1 MSISPGTPPSTL
13 HQNNPSSSDSS
24 LANGSW
30 WETYVIRYFVGTVVG
45 GAILLFL
52 NGNEGS
58 SLSDS
63 FLPGIKTLS
72 ALDTGLL
79 IVIAAAGLAYCYLA
93 SAPILVLH
101 ASRACLLPSNK
112 RVMNWTLGPYFA
124 LILIGMIIFLWIYWN
139 EKKSINFILSL
150 SALLL
155 VLGLQLIPL
164 SIAMWNRGEISHK
177 FYSELTTARATQLP
191 KSQEYKQSYRHLR
204 EHGNAFAIL
213 FFEGVLGIILFG
225 LSSTSLALICI
236 LVWVIPAAAVW
247 LYGTLL
253 EARFANLT

>member
-1 MSISPGTPPSTL
+1 MSIPSGTPPSGSGQT
-13 HQNNPSSSDSS
+13 NTSSSDSS
-24 LANGSW
+24 LVSGSW
-30 WETYVIRYFVGTVVG
+30 WETYVIRYFVGTVIG

-52 NGNEGS
+52 NGNKGS

-63 FLPGIKTLS
+63 FLPGITTLS

-101 ASRACLLPSNK
+101 ASRACLLPSRK
-112 RVMNWTLGPYFA
+112 SILKWTLAPYVTV
-124 LILIGMIIFLWIYWN
+124 ILVVMTITLWINWN
-139 EKKSINFILSL
+139 DEKSMTFILSL

-164 SIAMWNRGEISHK
+164 TIAMWDRGNISHK
-177 FYSELTTARATQLP
+177 FYLNLTKARAIQLP
-191 KSQEYKQSYRHLR
+191 ENQEYKQSYRHLR

-225 LSSTSLALICI
+225 SSNTSLALIYL
-236 LVWVIPAAAVW
+236 LVWVIPATAVW
-247 LYGTLL
+247 LFGTLL